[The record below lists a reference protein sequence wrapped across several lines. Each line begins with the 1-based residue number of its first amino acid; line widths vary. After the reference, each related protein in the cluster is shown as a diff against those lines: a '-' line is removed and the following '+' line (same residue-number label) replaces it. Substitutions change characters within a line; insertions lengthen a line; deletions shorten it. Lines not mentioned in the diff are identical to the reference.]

1 MEISG
6 ISNDGLE
13 NDLEDKVFGVFKNSD
28 VLITSNYMESC
39 HDLSLGRTSTTE
51 NKQVIIKFVNRN
63 IKNSCCVQ
71 RKKSVPK
78 LKYILITRYAHII
91 VFSEKIV
98 KVFKE
103 RVK

>member
-13 NDLEDKVFGVFKNSD
+13 NDLEDKIFGVFKNSD

-51 NKQVIIKFVNRN
+51 NKQVIIKFVNR
-63 IKNSCCVQ
+63 K
-71 RKKSVPK
+71 
-78 LKYILITRYAHII
+78 H
-91 VFSEKIV
+91 
-98 KVFKE
+98 
-103 RVK
+103 